1 MREALVILLVI
12 FLLLALTA
20 IRYRKQIAGILGIAR
35 MLRDA
40 KRAASGTRQTFPQDR
55 EKAGQLVNC
64 AKCGVWVPEA
74 KARKIG
80 ESFFCSGGCLEP
92 SKVNV

>member
-1 MREALVILLVI
+1 MKEALVILLVI

-20 IRYRKQIAGILGIAR
+20 VRYRKQIAGLLGVAR

-40 KRAASGTRQTFPQDR
+40 KRAASGTRQSFPQDR

-64 AKCGVWVPEA
+64 AKCGVWVPEG
-74 KARKIG
+74 KARKLG
-80 ESFFCSGGCLEP
+80 EVFFCSNACLQG